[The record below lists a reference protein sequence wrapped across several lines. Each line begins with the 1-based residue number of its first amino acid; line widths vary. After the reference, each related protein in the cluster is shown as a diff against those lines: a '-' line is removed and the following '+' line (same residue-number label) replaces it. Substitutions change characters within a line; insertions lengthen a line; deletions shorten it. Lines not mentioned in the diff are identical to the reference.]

1 MEFSPK
7 TSYRAPPSSGRIH
20 PFPPTSCRSGR
31 PALLW
36 GNTCQRLQFSVA
48 LAAEDFSLPTLYS
61 SRGLSSLSSASRGA
75 QIARPPAGPARLP
88 RALRSFAVAGCGRAG
103 RGGGD
108 GGGRGAGAGGE
119 RGTCAWLPPLSCR
132 FGKDSVWQHRAL
144 SSAPDRAQKGQEA
157 WLTSGGGLHPEL
169 KPVNPGHQSRMF

>member
-1 MEFSPK
+1 M
-7 TSYRAPPSSGRIH
+7 
-20 PFPPTSCRSGR
+20 
-31 PALLW
+31 

-88 RALRSFAVAGCGRAG
+88 RALRSFAVAGCGR
-103 RGGGD
+103 
-108 GGGRGAGAGGE
+108 GAGAGGE
-119 RGTCAWLPPLSCR
+119 RGTCAWLPSPSCR

-144 SSAPDRAQKGQEA
+144 SSAPDRAQKGQEGTA
-157 WLTSGGGLHPEL
+157 APRFFPGSSKLPACQCKRVCEL
-169 KPVNPGHQSRMF
+169 ACLCSVLFAKSNYSLL